1 MFILFLFNIKMKF
14 NDKKITLE
22 LLNIAIDSGTEILK
36 IYENEIIVNSKEDKS
51 PITQA
56 DINSNNLI
64 FNRLKKLE
72 PNIPILSEESLVEW
86 ENRKNWDKYWLI
98 DPLDGTK
105 EFINK
110 NGEFTVN
117 ISLIENNYPTFGI
130 IYAPVKSLLYY
141 AFKNYGS
148 YKLKT
153 KTNLT
158 TLSDSSKININKEKK
173 STIKIIGSRSHTNK
187 EFQIW
192 LENKFR
198 NFELITIGSS
208 LKFCVLAEG
217 KADIYPRLGPT
228 CEWDIAAGHIILEE
242 AGGKLKSIDNKD
254 ILYNTKEDILNPHF
268 IAYGNIST
276 LD

>member
-1 MFILFLFNIKMKF
+1 MKF
-14 NDKKITLE
+14 NDENTILE

-36 IYENEIIVNSKEDKS
+36 IYENEIIVNSKKDKS

-64 FNRLKKLE
+64 VNRLKELE

-86 ENRKNWDKYWLI
+86 ESRKNWNKYWLI

-105 EFINK
+105 EFINR

-117 ISLIENNYPTFGI
+117 ISLIENNYPIFGI

-148 YKLKT
+148 YKLKVNS
-153 KTNLT
+153 NLIN
-158 TLSDSSKININKEKK
+158 LSDFNKININKEKK
-173 STIKIIGSRSHTNK
+173 SNIKIIGSRSHSDK
-187 EFQIW
+187 AFQIW
-192 LENKFR
+192 LENKFA

-228 CEWDIAAGHIILEE
+228 SEWDVAAGHIILEE

-268 IAYGNIST
+268 IAYGNIPISR
-276 LD
+276 LV